1 MNSNSHS
8 KKWRSLHKVGVLQ
21 HQLRLEIVGDI
32 PAPSAGPGLQLLRCN
47 TRAAFSFSA
56 YAPFIQSPSRTK
68 TKRTKKKKP
77 KQSFYHYKFSYE
89 TGAAAFKIKVKV
101 LSLKKQT
108 KLPAKKP
115 TSVQVCTSEDNSK
128 DHYRPQFKLKH
139 DSQTALEKNSSHCK
153 SHLQLTSVLINT
165 YTHTCHTHTNPS
177 FPHPSVQSAA

>member
-1 MNSNSHS
+1 MTFRPLQQGQGSNF
-8 KKWRSLHKVGVLQ
+8 WDATQGQRFLSLHMPRSFRV
-21 HQLRLEIVGDI
+21 
-32 PAPSAGPGLQLLRCN
+32 PAEQKQN
-47 TRAAFSFSA
+47 E
-56 YAPFIQSPSRTK
+56 Q
-68 TKRTKKKKP
+68 KRKP

>member
-1 MNSNSHS
+1 MEIFAQGRCATASVKTRNSRWHS
-8 KKWRSLHKVGVLQ
+8 GPFSRARAPTFEMQ
-21 HQLRLEIVGDI
+21 HTGSVFFLCICPVHSESQ
-32 PAPSAGPGLQLLRCN
+32 QN
-47 TRAAFSFSA
+47 KN
-56 YAPFIQSPSRTK
+56 K
-68 TKRTKKKKP
+68 TNKKKKP

-89 TGAAAFKIKVKV
+89 TAAAAFKIKVKV